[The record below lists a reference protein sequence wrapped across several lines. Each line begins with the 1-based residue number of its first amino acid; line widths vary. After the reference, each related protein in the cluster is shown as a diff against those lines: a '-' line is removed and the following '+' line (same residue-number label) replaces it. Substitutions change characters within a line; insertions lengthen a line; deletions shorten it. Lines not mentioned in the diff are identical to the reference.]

1 MAMPTDP
8 RSPERVLYV
17 LRLPA
22 RLTAEEVGVL
32 LGFHVDAINK
42 FVQFGLLRPLADKTT
57 GKRMFD
63 AEEIDRLRHTR
74 RWLDKATGAEGKRV
88 DDKNTA
94 QKARKNARLQGG
106 KHE

>member
-1 MAMPTDP
+1 MSIPNDP

-32 LGFHVDAINK
+32 LGFHVDAVNH
-42 FVQFGLLRPLADKTT
+42 FVEIGLLKPLANKTT

-63 AEEIDRLRHTR
+63 AMHIDGLRHTR
-74 RWLDKATGAEGKRV
+74 RWLDKATGAEAKRV
-88 DDKNTA
+88 GNKNAA
-94 QKARKNARLQGG
+94 QKAKGVPRSKEAL
-106 KHE
+106 HE